1 MDYAERVEGALV
13 FKFKLI
19 NHLVYKMHHI
29 FFITKTLILSNQH
42 LKT

>member
-19 NHLVYKMHHI
+19 NHLVYKMPI
-29 FFITKTLILSNQH
+29 TFFS
-42 LKT
+42 